1 MVRGKPSCPRVE
13 APVHDRPRR
22 KWWVFGCLTVLALI
36 FLVVA
41 IVAGLTWLSTRSS
54 DPQSSLLVHEPSSFS
69 GVDAIPDPIPTSAGA
84 PLRVRLELDSCEVY
98 IEPGAPGEPL
108 SVEAHYDAHDYRLV
122 ELEEEGPPRT
132 YRVRFL
138 VSSSRL
144 ITGLKQAVRG
154 GQPQLRIRLPVDTPL
169 ELSLLQRNGGAIVD
183 LSGLHLLAADFDA
196 GGALLKVDA
205 DERLQGELE
214 SLTIKSR
221 QGGLVVESLDL
232 LQPNRIDLDVRMGQ
246 ALLDFRG
253 PWMSDTTVD
262 LSMSMVDTILRLPRD
277 ARVTGLDT
285 GAGRAV
291 GRRGDPFADAC
302 FLGRVRNARHASG
315 V

>member
-1 MVRGKPSCPRVE
+1 M
-13 APVHDRPRR
+13 HDRPRR
-22 KWWVFGCLTVLALI
+22 KWWVFGCLTVLALVV
-36 FLVVA
+36 LVVA
-41 IVAGLTWLSTRSS
+41 IIAGLTWMSSRSS
-54 DPQSSLLVHEPSSFS
+54 DPKSSMLVHEP
-69 GVDAIPDPIPTSAGA
+69 AEQAPTISGA
-84 PLRVRLELDSCEVY
+84 PLKVRLELDSCEVY

-122 ELEEEGPPRT
+122 KLEEEGPPRT

-144 ITGLKQAVRG
+144 ITSLKQAVRG
-154 GQPQLRIRLPVDTPL
+154 GQPQMRIRLPVDTPL

-205 DERLQGELE
+205 DRRLQGELE
-214 SLTIKSR
+214 SFTIKGR
-221 QGGLVVESLDL
+221 QGGLVVESLNL
-232 LQPNRIDLDVRMGQ
+232 MQPEQIEIDFRMGQ

-253 PWMSDTTVD
+253 TWMSDTTVD

-277 ARVTGLDT
+277 ARATGLDT
-285 GAGRAV
+285 GLVAPSAGEEIPSPTLAFSVESGTRAT
-291 GRRGDPFADAC
+291 
-302 FLGRVRNARHASG
+302 LRVFE
-315 V
+315 